1 MVDYVEILYI
11 DKATDNL
18 AWQLCKSRLD
28 KAWSLVDCTSFIV
41 MQQLEILETL
51 TTDHYFEQAGFIRLL
66 K

>member
-51 TTDHYFEQAGFIRLL
+51 TTESSF
-66 K
+66 

>member
-28 KAWSLVDCTSFIV
+28 KACSLVDCTSFIV

-51 TTDHYFEQAGFIRLL
+51 TTDHHFEQAGFIRLL